1 MKLTEEAVV
10 NDAVIKQLQNE
21 NAGLT
26 HQIRQLDIASKS
38 KEEQIENMRAKLI
51 HLQQKN
57 ESKGQVQQETVVE

>member
-38 KEEQIENMRAKLI
+38 KEE
-51 HLQQKN
+51 
-57 ESKGQVQQETVVE
+57 